1 MTKTGL
7 GHCNTFGHRVIS
19 GLLSAALCTRPG
31 NLPVARLRGTK
42 RMGMKYERDF
52 SAALKRKYGGAVLSG
67 QWFHFV
73 DRNGSG
79 YCQADVIVKGT
90 AEVLIFECKL
100 TDCEKGRSQLSKLYC
115 PVVERAFG
123 LPAHGIV
130 VTRHLSK
137 ETEMER
143 VTDLLQNAVIA
154 SREAIPTLHWR
165 ERNPL

>member
-1 MTKTGL
+1 MSRSGL
-7 GHCNTFGHRVIS
+7 GHCNQFGHRVIS
-19 GLLSAALCTRPG
+19 GLLTAAPCSRP
-31 NLPVARLRGTK
+31 NSIPLARLRGTK

-52 SAALKRKYGGAVLSG
+52 AKALKFKYAGSVLSG

-79 YCQADVIVKGT
+79 YCQADIIVKLPT
-90 AEVLIFECKL
+90 ECIIFECKL
-100 TDCEKGRSQLSKLYC
+100 TDCDKGRSQLSRLYL

-137 ETEMER
+137 ETEMEC
-143 VTDLLQNAVIA
+143 VTDLLAVA
-154 SREAIPTLHWR
+154 VAGVGKAIPTLHWR

>member
-7 GHCNTFGHRVIS
+7 GHCKIMGHRVIA
-19 GLLSAALCTRPG
+19 GLLSASLCSRPQG
-31 NLPVARLRGTK
+31 MPTSRLRGTK

-52 SAALKRKYGGAVLSG
+52 AKALTARFPSALLVS
-67 QWFHFV
+67 QWFRFL
-73 DRNGSG
+73 DSNGSG
-79 YCQADVIVKGT
+79 FCQTDIIVKL
-90 AEVLIFECKL
+90 ADKCLIFECKL
-100 TDCEKGRSQLSKLYC
+100 TDCDKGRSQLSRLYL

-123 LPAHGIV
+123 LPAYGIV

-143 VTDLLQNAVIA
+143 VTDLLASAVAA
-154 SREAIPTLHWR
+154 SRVAIPTLHWR